1 MAFCIFLSV
10 KTGLDVICRPV
21 PSRKVEVVAIAGGFV
36 LEEVIAR
43 VSSIIVREEWC
54 RFLPNLKPN
63 AVVLLVNKMHHEVA
77 GTLLALVKS
86 CVFCK
91 MIMGTSECYM
101 MLNPQP

>member
-63 AVVLLVNKMHHEVA
+63 AVVLLGCLPFDRRNRLGCRKHN
-77 GTLLALVKS
+77 GKP
-86 CVFCK
+86 F
-91 MIMGTSECYM
+91 TS
-101 MLNPQP
+101 LP